1 MWHDSATR
9 QFIAT
14 VRAITGGVPLNLALY
29 RIALQHSSLKEG
41 HTSNERLEFL
51 GDALLSSIVATYL
64 FKKFPLK
71 GEGFLTD
78 IRSRLVN
85 RDALNTLARKMHLD
99 KLLQY
104 DEILVHKG
112 NSKYIYGNALEALIG
127 AVYLDHGYAYC
138 EQFVLER
145 LIGNYISLEDLIA
158 RDTNFKSQIVE
169 WAHKQRFTVRF
180 KTTLEAAHLFTAQ
193 VLIDEKVFGE
203 GKGRTKKCAEQSA
216 AQQALQ
222 QVQSFT
228 EENAPQ

>member
-14 VRAITGGVPLNLALY
+14 VRAITGGIPLNLALY

-51 GDALLSSIVATYL
+51 GDALLSAIVATYL

-127 AVYLDHGYAYC
+127 AVYLDHGYTYC

-169 WAHKQRFTVRF
+169 WAHKQRFTVCF

-222 QVQSFT
+222 QAQSST